1 MRKHTIREA
10 NKMSDIKSAVQ
21 QQFEKAAAN
30 YRISSVHARG
40 EDLQW
45 MVQAANLSGNE
56 RVLDAGCG
64 AGHTAVTFAPHVKE
78 VIALDFTPAML
89 EQVEQL
95 AAERQLSN
103 VSTRHGDV
111 EQLPFEPATFDLV
124 VSRYSAHHWPHPL
137 IALQE
142 IARVL
147 KPDGQF
153 ILSDVVASPEPLL
166 DTFLQTIEFVRDPSH
181 VRDHSIQQWQ
191 AMLAEVGF
199 QSKVVT
205 TWEIALNFDSWVQRI
220 GTPAGNVATLHSLFA
235 GASEEVRRA
244 FRIQPNDFA
253 ITGALIQASL
263 VE

>member
-1 MRKHTIREA
+1 
-10 NKMSDIKSAVQ
+10 MSDIKSAVQ

-45 MVQAANLSGNE
+45 MVEAANLNGNE

-64 AGHTAVTFAPHVKE
+64 AGHTAVTFAPHVRE
-78 VIALDFTPAML
+78 VVALDFTPAML
-89 EQVEQL
+89 QQVEQL
-95 AAERQLSN
+95 ATERQLDN

-111 EQLPFEPATFDLV
+111 ENLPIEAASFDLV

-137 IALQE
+137 MALQE

-147 KPDGQF
+147 KLGGQF
-153 ILSDVVASPEPLL
+153 ILGDVVASSEPLL

-181 VRDHSIQQWQ
+181 VRDHSSQQWQ
-191 AMLAEVGF
+191 EMLAQAGF

-205 TWEIALNFDSWVQRI
+205 TWDIALNFDSWVERI
-220 GTPAGNVATLHSLFA
+220 GTPAANIVTLRALFA
-235 GASEEVRRA
+235 GASEEVKNA
-244 FRIQPNDFA
+244 FKIQPDFFCIPA
-253 ITGALIQASL
+253 ALLHADLATNQ
-263 VE
+263 